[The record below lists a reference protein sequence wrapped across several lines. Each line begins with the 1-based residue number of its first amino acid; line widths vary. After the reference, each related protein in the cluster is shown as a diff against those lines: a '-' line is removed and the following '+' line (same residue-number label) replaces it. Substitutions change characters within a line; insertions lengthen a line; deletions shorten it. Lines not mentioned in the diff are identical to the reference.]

1 MWQNKLDGLP
11 RLTWS
16 NEDRIKLGI
25 ELLDALIVAGQGFFQ
40 VNTLR
45 RGVKTKSVLCLTK
58 EARDWVDEYNKESEA
73 LHPTRRPS
81 LSTPLPFF
89 WDANKKAYIG
99 GYHIIPNKLMRDESH
114 TSDLIDPLSDSAL
127 DAVNNLMRIPFI
139 VDKDISR
146 VAEDCFNT
154 GNGYVDA
161 LVSSMPEPLPERLT
175 EQEWEL
181 LTEEEQKA
189 HKYHIASIHKRNN
202 SNNTKRYDAIIKFN
216 TIRKYQDE
224 VFYHIVSSD
233 FRSRLYYTSGV
244 WQPQGDELGKATHR
258 FKEKAPMGVDGVFW
272 LKVHLASTFGYD
284 KVSFED
290 MQGWVD
296 QNQMDIFM
304 SANDPMVNKFWTTAD
319 SPLMFLQACNEYREV
334 YNSENPEAFLS
345 NLPIYQDAT
354 NNGLQ
359 LLSLLGKDP
368 MGAKYTN
375 CSSDPN
381 RYDIYEVVAER
392 VREILKASDDELATY
407 WVDKINRSICKRA
420 SMTKAY
426 GVTTF
431 GIRQQLI
438 DDGFIASDE
447 PKAMQ
452 KSLYLANI
460 LVDVLDNTL
469 EKASSIM
476 DYFQG
481 VGRLLAESGEPLRWT
496 TPSGSFIQQKYNKV
510 KLKRVNTI
518 LGKLSLKKSTDNLSI
533 RNQTLGS
540 SPNIVHSID
549 ASILHN
555 VINELND
562 NDVRGIVSIHDSF
575 GVHAGNVGLLRDTI
589 RKVVYDIFS
598 EDWLG
603 GFHNNLL
610 ERYPDIEFPE
620 LPATGS
626 FDVSEVLKARYFF
639 A

>member
-1 MWQNKLDGLP
+1 
-11 RLTWS
+11 
-16 NEDRIKLGI
+16 
-25 ELLDALIVAGQGFFQ
+25 
-40 VNTLR
+40 
-45 RGVKTKSVLCLTK
+45 
-58 EARDWVDEYNKESEA
+58 
-73 LHPTRRPS
+73 
-81 LSTPLPFF
+81 
-89 WDANKKAYIG
+89 
-99 GYHIIPNKLMRDESH
+99 
-114 TSDLIDPLSDSAL
+114 
-127 DAVNNLMRIPFI
+127 
-139 VDKDISR
+139 
-146 VAEDCFNT
+146 
-154 GNGYVDA
+154 
-161 LVSSMPEPLPERLT
+161 
-175 EQEWEL
+175 
-181 LTEEEQKA
+181 
-189 HKYHIASIHKRNN
+189 
-202 SNNTKRYDAIIKFN
+202 
-216 TIRKYQDE
+216 
-224 VFYHIVSSD
+224 
-233 FRSRLYYTSGV
+233 
-244 WQPQGDELGKATHR
+244 
-258 FKEKAPMGVDGVFW
+258 MGVDGVFW

-620 LPATGS
+620 LPVTGS